1 MNDDRDWLEAM
12 WNQHA
17 GRVYAYAAR
26 RVGRDGA
33 DDVVA
38 DTFVVAWRNRM
49 SRPSRELPWLYG
61 VARRVIADRRR
72 SGERL
77 ARLVDR
83 LADIAPASNTYGADD
98 HLAAAGALDS
108 LSEEDREVLL
118 LTAWEGLPAADAAR
132 VLGVTAPSYRMR
144 LSRARRRL
152 ARALAPESGGGH
164 R

>member
-83 LADIAPASNTYGADD
+83 LAEIAPASNTDGADD

-152 ARALAPESGGGH
+152 ARGLAPESGGGH

>member
-1 MNDDRDWLEAM
+1 MNDDREWLEAM

-61 VARRVIADRRR
+61 AARRVIADRRR

-83 LADIAPASNTYGADD
+83 LAEIAPASNTDGADD